1 MQTSFDRVVEVS
13 IATGPIAKIKLHPA
27 LAGHAPFYLYIDEAV
42 TLQNDL
48 RETLE
53 ALQHQ
58 ELAR

>member
-13 IATGPIAKIKLHPA
+13 IATGPIAKIKLQLTDLVPV
-27 LAGHAPFYLYIDEAV
+27 YLDIDEAV